1 MFDRKRE
8 ISGEPPEHIDFIR
21 SKAKPL
27 FEIWGYEVEIVRAE
41 KDYLDLFYHVT
52 QKSKIPERNGKYS
65 GWLIGGKCS
74 ANRDLKIAPVRNYFK
89 KLDLTGTDYTQY
101 IGIALDEPKRLKRL
115 KGSNRISLL
124 ARFGFTEQMAY
135 DLCKEYG
142 LLSPIYNFSR
152 RGGCWFCPNQG
163 YAELTHIKMEYPELW
178 EELRK
183 LNAEEN
189 VVSHGCKYGKTLEE
203 VEAIIDGKIQ
213 NQRRGISV

>member
-1 MFDRKRE
+1 M
-8 ISGEPPEHIDFIR
+8 
-21 SKAKPL
+21 
-27 FEIWGYEVEIVRAE
+27 
-41 KDYLDLFYHVT
+41 T